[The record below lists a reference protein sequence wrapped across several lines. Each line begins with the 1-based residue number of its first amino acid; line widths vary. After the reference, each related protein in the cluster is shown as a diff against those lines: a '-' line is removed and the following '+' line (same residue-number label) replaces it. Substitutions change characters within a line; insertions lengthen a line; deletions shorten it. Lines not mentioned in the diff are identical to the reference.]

1 MRAGGKG
8 KAVTVFGAT
17 ENRAANETG
26 RVWIS
31 RLIFWLVIAAGAALS
46 VRVVLRA
53 KFSGADSWSPMT
65 QALDFLHRFPDQR
78 IYETLFFSRH
88 VKFQYPLSSLLT
100 LDFGRLLGVSQIW
113 QYNLANAFVLIL
125 TGVLFAL
132 FVRKLFGDVSYRGIR
147 VPVAAA
153 AYIVALRFYPDNLAF
168 EIGQMQLALGLLFL
182 AACYAKLNNRP
193 GLAGGLVGL
202 AAMTKPQFLPLALL
216 AIFRR
221 DWRFTI
227 SLLAVAIVLTALS
240 VLLYGWYNHLDYLK
254 VLSFLSRRG
263 EYQHLNQSIGGL
275 LDRWLYHGPSLD
287 RDPLGAI
294 PQSAFPPYIPAVYFT
309 VLATS
314 IIFFILP
321 FAVKVKGEDAI
332 SELIGFCMAAT
343 LFTMASPIAWVHHF
357 NVLLP
362 GYAVAIK
369 AALDRWQGGRRYFSL
384 CLIGLSAVL
393 VGYPVVPASAV
404 TDPARNLLQSHVLFG
419 ACILVVVFLQEAFVA
434 PRQSRASA

>member
-1 MRAGGKG
+1 M
-8 KAVTVFGAT
+8 AVFDATQPGRGA
-17 ENRAANETG
+17 EGR

-31 RLIFWLVIAAGAALS
+31 RLLSWLIIAAGAALS
-46 VRVVLRA
+46 VRAILKS

-65 QALDFLHRFPDQR
+65 QALDFVHRFPDQR
-78 IYETLFFSRH
+78 LYETLFFSRH

-125 TGVLFAL
+125 TGILFAL
-132 FVRKLFGDVSYRGIR
+132 FVRKLFGEISYRGVR
-147 VPVAAA
+147 LPVAAA
-153 AYIVALRFYPDNLAF
+153 AFIVALRFYPDNLAF
-168 EIGQMQLALGLLFL
+168 EIGQMQLVLGLLFL
-182 AACYAKLNNRP
+182 AACYAKLSNRP
-193 GLAGGLVGL
+193 GFAGGLIGL
-202 AAMTKPQFLPLALL
+202 AAMTKPQFLPFALL

-221 DWRFTI
+221 DWRF
-227 SLLAVAIVLTALS
+227 SAGLLAVAVLMTILS
-240 VLLYGWYNHLDYLK
+240 VLLYGWHNHLDYLK

-314 IIFFILP
+314 IVFLVLP
-321 FAVKVKGEDAI
+321 FAVAVKGMD
-332 SELIGFCMAAT
+332 STSQLIGFCMAAT

-362 GYAVAIK
+362 GYAVAIQ
-369 AALDRWQGGRRYFSL
+369 AALDRWQGGRLYFSL
-384 CLIGLSAVL
+384 SLTGVSAVL
-393 VGYPVVPASAV
+393 VGYPIEPASAI

-419 ACILVVVFLQEAFVA
+419 ACILVAVFLQEAVVV
-434 PRQSRASA
+434 PRQTKAPA

>member
-1 MRAGGKG
+1 V
-8 KAVTVFGAT
+8 AVFDATRPDRGAQG
-17 ENRAANETG
+17 N

-31 RLIFWLVIAAGAALS
+31 RLLLWLTIAAGAALS
-46 VRVVLRA
+46 VRAILKS

-65 QALDFLHRFPDQR
+65 QALDFVHHFPDQR
-78 IYETLFFSRH
+78 LYETLFFSRH

-125 TGVLFAL
+125 TGILFAL
-132 FVRKLFGDVSYRGIR
+132 FVRKLFGEISYRGVR
-147 VPVAAA
+147 LPVAAA

-182 AACYAKLNNRP
+182 AACYAKMSNRP
-193 GLAGGLVGL
+193 GLAGGLIGL
-202 AAMTKPQFLPLALL
+202 AGMTKPQFLPLAVL

-221 DWRFTI
+221 DWRF
-227 SLLAVAIVLTALS
+227 SAVLLAVAVLMTILS

-314 IIFFILP
+314 LVFLVLP
-321 FAVKVKGEDAI
+321 FVVTVKGKDAT
-332 SELIGFCMAAT
+332 SDLIGFCMAAT

-362 GYAVAIK
+362 GYAVAVK
-369 AALDRWQGGRRYFSL
+369 AAFDRWQGGRLYFSL
-384 CLIGLSAVL
+384 SLIGISAIL
-393 VGYPVVPASAV
+393 VGYPIVPASAV
-404 TDPARNLLQSHVLFG
+404 TDPARNILQSHVLFG
-419 ACILVVVFLQEAFVA
+419 ACILVVVFLQEAVVV
-434 PRQSRASA
+434 PRLANRRLES

>member
-1 MRAGGKG
+1 M
-8 KAVTVFGAT
+8 AVFDAT
-17 ENRAANETG
+17 QPGRGTEGG

-31 RLIFWLVIAAGAALS
+31 RLLLWLTIAAGAALS
-46 VRVVLRA
+46 VRAILRS
-53 KFSGADSWSPMT
+53 KSSGADSWSPMT
-65 QALDFLHRFPDQR
+65 QALDFVHRFPDQR
-78 IYETLFFSRH
+78 LYETLFFSRH

-113 QYNLANAFVLIL
+113 QYNLINAFVLIL
-125 TGVLFAL
+125 TGILFAL
-132 FVRKLFGDVSYRGIR
+132 FVRKLFGEISYRGIR
-147 VPVAAA
+147 LPVAAA

-182 AACYAKLNNRP
+182 AACYAKLSNRP
-193 GLAGGLVGL
+193 VLAGSLIGLAG
-202 AAMTKPQFLPLALL
+202 MTKPQFLPLAVL

-221 DWRFTI
+221 DWRF
-227 SLLAVAIVLTALS
+227 SAGLLAVAVLLTVLS
-240 VLLYGWYNHLDYLK
+240 VLLYGWYNHLDYLR
-254 VLSFLSRRG
+254 VLSFLSQRG

-314 IIFFILP
+314 IVFLVLP
-321 FAVKVKGEDAI
+321 FAVKVRGGDPT

-362 GYAVAIK
+362 GYAVAVK
-369 AALDRWQGGRRYFSL
+369 AALDRWQGGRLYFSL
-384 CLIGLSAVL
+384 FLVGISAVL
-393 VGYPVVPASAV
+393 VGYPIVPASAV

-419 ACILVVVFLQEAFVA
+419 ACILVVVFLQEAVVV
-434 PRQSRASA
+434 PRLAQHRLEP

>member
-1 MRAGGKG
+1 
-8 KAVTVFGAT
+8 VTVFDAT
-17 ENRAANETG
+17 QPG
-26 RVWIS
+26 RGGEGS
-31 RLIFWLVIAAGAALS
+31 RLWLSRLLSWLIIAAGAALS
-46 VRVVLRA
+46 VRAILKS
-53 KFSGADSWSPMT
+53 KFSGADSWAPMT
-65 QALDFLHRFPDQR
+65 LALDFVHRFPDQR

-100 LDFGRLLGVSQIW
+100 LDFGRLLGVRQIW
-113 QYNLANAFVLIL
+113 QYNFVNAFVLIL
-125 TGVLFAL
+125 TGILFAL
-132 FVRKLFGDVSYRGIR
+132 FVRKLFGDVSYRGFR
-147 VPVAAA
+147 MPVGAA

-182 AACYAKLNNRP
+182 AACYAKLSNRP
-193 GLAGGLVGL
+193 GLAGGLIGL
-202 AAMTKPQFLPLALL
+202 AGMTKPQFLPLALL

-221 DWRFTI
+221 DWRF
-227 SLLAVAIVLTALS
+227 SAGLLAVAVLLTILS

-254 VLSFLSRRG
+254 VLRFLSQRG

-287 RDPLGAI
+287 RDPLGII

-314 IIFFILP
+314 IAFLVLP
-321 FAVKVKGEDAI
+321 FFVTIKGKDLT
-332 SELIGFCMAAT
+332 SELVGFCMAAA

-369 AALDRWQGGRRYFSL
+369 AALDRWQGGRLYLSL
-384 CLIGLSAVL
+384 SLIGISAVL
-393 VGYPVVPASAV
+393 VGYPIVPSSAV
-404 TDPARNLLQSHVLFG
+404 TDPAHNLLQSHVLFG
-419 ACILVVVFLQEAFVA
+419 ACILVVVFLREAVA
-434 PRQSRASA
+434 EPRPAKAQV

>member
-1 MRAGGKG
+1 VKVFDATQQGRAG
-8 KAVTVFGAT
+8 
-17 ENRAANETG
+17 ESS

-31 RLIFWLVIAAGAALS
+31 RLLLWLVLAAGAALS
-46 VRVVLRA
+46 VRAVLRA
-53 KFSGADSWSPMT
+53 KLSGEDSWFPMT
-65 QALDFLHRFPDQR
+65 QALDLLRRAPDQR
-78 IYETLFFSRH
+78 LYETLFFSRH
-88 VKFQYPLSSLLT
+88 VKFQYPPSSLLP

-113 QYNLANAFVLIL
+113 QYNLINAGVLIL
-125 TGVLFAL
+125 TGILFAL
-132 FVRKLFGDVSYRGIR
+132 FARKIFGKVCYRGIQL
-147 VPVAAA
+147 PVAAV
-153 AYIVALRFYPDNLAF
+153 AYIVALRFYPNNLAF

-182 AACYAKLNNRP
+182 AACYAKLSNRP
-193 GLAGGLVGL
+193 GLAGGLIGVAG
-202 AAMTKPQFLPLALL
+202 MTKPQFLPLALL
-216 AIFRR
+216 AVFRR
-221 DWRFTI
+221 DWRF
-227 SLLAVAIVLTALS
+227 SAGLLAVAVLLTILS

-294 PQSAFPPYIPAVYFT
+294 PQSAFPPYIPAVYFA

-314 IIFFILP
+314 IVFLVLP
-321 FAVKVKGEDAI
+321 FVLAVKGEDAT

-362 GYAVAIK
+362 GYVVAIK
-369 AALDRWQGGRRYFSL
+369 AAFDRWQGGHLYFSL
-384 CLIGLSAVL
+384 FLVGVSAVL
-393 VGYPVVPASAV
+393 VGYPIVPASAV

-419 ACILVVVFLQEAFVA
+419 ACILVGIFLREAVVVPPQAKGDGMSPV
-434 PRQSRASA
+434 

>member
-1 MRAGGKG
+1 M
-8 KAVTVFGAT
+8 TVFD
-17 ENRAANETG
+17 AAQHGRGESS

-31 RLIFWLVIAAGAALS
+31 RLLSWLIIAAGAALS
-46 VRVVLRA
+46 VRAILRA

-65 QALDFLHRFPDQR
+65 LALDFVHRFPDR
-78 IYETLFFSRH
+78 HLYETLFFSRH
-88 VKFQYPLSSLLT
+88 VKFQYPPSSLLT

-125 TGVLFAL
+125 TGILFAL
-132 FVRKLFGDVSYRGIR
+132 FVRKIFGDISYRGLRMPIG
-147 VPVAAA
+147 AAA
-153 AYIVALRFYPDNLAF
+153 FIIALRFYPDNLAF

-182 AACYAKLNNRP
+182 AACYAKLSGRP
-193 GLAGGLVGL
+193 GLAGGLIGL
-202 AAMTKPQFLPLALL
+202 AGMTKPQFLPLAVL
-216 AIFRR
+216 AVFRR
-221 DWRFTI
+221 DWRFTVG
-227 SLLAVAIVLTALS
+227 LLAVAVVLTILS

-314 IIFFILP
+314 LVFLVLP
-321 FAVKVKGEDAI
+321 FAVTVKGTD
-332 SELIGFCMAAT
+332 STSQLVGFCLAAT

-369 AALDRWQGGRRYFSL
+369 AALDRWQGGRLYFSL
-384 CLIGLSAVL
+384 SLIAISAVL
-393 VGYPVVPASAV
+393 VGYPIVPASAV
-404 TDPARNLLQSHVLFG
+404 TDPARNLLQSHLLFG
-419 ACILVVVFLQEAFVA
+419 ACILVIVFLQEAVVM
-434 PRQSRASA
+434 PRQAKQPA

>member
-1 MRAGGKG
+1 V
-8 KAVTVFGAT
+8 AVFDAT
-17 ENRAANETG
+17 QPGRGTEGG

-31 RLIFWLVIAAGAALS
+31 RLLLWLTIAAGAALS
-46 VRVVLRA
+46 VRAILRS
-53 KFSGADSWSPMT
+53 KSSGADSWSPMT
-65 QALDFLHRFPDQR
+65 QALDFVHRFPDQR
-78 IYETLFFSRH
+78 LYETLFFSRH

-113 QYNLANAFVLIL
+113 QYNLINAFVLIL
-125 TGVLFAL
+125 TGILFAL
-132 FVRKLFGDVSYRGIR
+132 FVRKLFGEISYRGIR
-147 VPVAAA
+147 LPVAAA

-182 AACYAKLNNRP
+182 AACYAKLSNRP
-193 GLAGGLVGL
+193 VLAGSLIGLAG
-202 AAMTKPQFLPLALL
+202 MTKPQFLPLAVL

-221 DWRFTI
+221 DWRF
-227 SLLAVAIVLTALS
+227 SAGLLAVAVLLTVLS
-240 VLLYGWYNHLDYLK
+240 VLLYGWYNHLDYLR
-254 VLSFLSRRG
+254 VLSFLSQRG

-314 IIFFILP
+314 IVFLVLP
-321 FAVKVKGEDAI
+321 FAVKVRGGDPT

-362 GYAVAIK
+362 GYAVAVK
-369 AALDRWQGGRRYFSL
+369 AALDRWQGGRLYSSL
-384 CLIGLSAVL
+384 SLIGISAVL
-393 VGYPVVPASAV
+393 VGYPIVPASAV

-419 ACILVVVFLQEAFVA
+419 ACILVVVFLQEAVVV
-434 PRQSRASA
+434 PRLAQHRLEP

>member
-1 MRAGGKG
+1 M
-8 KAVTVFGAT
+8 AVFDAT
-17 ENRAANETG
+17 QHG
-26 RVWIS
+26 RGESSRIWIS
-31 RLIFWLVIAAGAALS
+31 RLLSWLIIAAGAALS
-46 VRVVLRA
+46 VRAVLRS

-65 QALDFLHRFPDQR
+65 LALDFVHRFPEQR

-113 QYNLANAFVLIL
+113 QYNLANAFVLIS
-125 TGVLFAL
+125 TGILFAL
-132 FVRKLFGDVSYRGIR
+132 FVKKLFGDVNYRGFR
-147 VPVAAA
+147 MPVGAV
-153 AYIVALRFYPDNLAF
+153 AYIIALRFYPDNLAF

-182 AACYAKLNNRP
+182 AACYAKLNNQP
-193 GLAGGLVGL
+193 LLAGGLIGL
-202 AAMTKPQFLPLALL
+202 AGMTKPQFLPLALL

-221 DWRFTI
+221 DWRFTAG
-227 SLLAVAIVLTALS
+227 LLAVAVVLTILS

-254 VLSFLSRRG
+254 VLSFLSQRG

-314 IIFFILP
+314 IVFLILP
-321 FAVKVKGEDAI
+321 FVVAVKGTDAV
-332 SELIGFCMAAT
+332 SGLVGFCMAAT

-362 GYAVAIK
+362 GYAVAVR
-369 AALDRWQGGRRYFSL
+369 AALDRWQGGRLYFSL
-384 CLIGLSAVL
+384 SLIGISAVL
-393 VGYPVVPASAV
+393 VGYPIVPASAV

-419 ACILVVVFLQEAFVA
+419 ACILVVLFLQEALASPRRIKA
-434 PRQSRASA
+434 PSPV